1 VQRVAVL
8 DGSWTGPTSDGTTI
22 RLGVVN
28 TGREVYLGALDP
40 SPWFRCADGSAY
52 RIADYR
58 LETELGWVRRDGSFT
73 LRDAQ
78 DDRLLT
84 VRGVLRGGSGSG
96 TLRFIETR
104 PDPRGVCDTGTVR
117 FSASR

>member
-28 TGREVYLGALDP
+28 TGREVYLEALDP

-52 RIADYR
+52 RIAD
-58 LETELGWVRRDGSFT
+58 
-73 LRDAQ
+73 
-78 DDRLLT
+78 
-84 VRGVLRGGSGSG
+84 
-96 TLRFIETR
+96 
-104 PDPRGVCDTGTVR
+104 
-117 FSASR
+117 